1 MSGNESFLTA
11 SPQRAI
17 IAPMRKLILPLILAC
32 AACTTDARSPVST
45 PQPAP
50 AGQPATKAAP
60 APVPAATGTY
70 GQIKTLIGAAAC
82 TSTAQCR
89 TLPLGAR
96 ACGGPEGYL
105 AYSTANNAETALKAL
120 GERYKQERKASN
132 EASGMVSD
140 CRFMMDPG
148 AVCQAG
154 TCQLVPGG
162 PEIR

>member
-1 MSGNESFLTA
+1 
-11 SPQRAI
+11 
-17 IAPMRKLILPLILAC
+17 MRKLILPLILAC
-32 AACTTDARSPVST
+32 AACTTDASSPSAVA
-45 PQPAP
+45 QPAP
-50 AGQPATKAAP
+50 AGKPAAKVAP
-60 APVPAATGTY
+60 ASGPAAVGTV
-70 GQIKTLIGAAAC
+70 GQIKAMIGAATC
-82 TSTAQCR
+82 TEASQCR

-96 ACGGPEGYL
+96 ACGGPEAYV
-105 AYSTANNAETALKAL
+105 AYSTANNSEAALKAL

-154 TCQLVPGG
+154 TCQLAPGG